1 MNISHLAGAV
11 VGWVGVL
18 TGITLTLSSSGVAIG
33 SSELEAPINRQDH
46 SIEIV
51 SDFAIESLG
60 AVSPAPGGM
69 NQACVPLIEF
79 TNVPPYGSF
88 INLQG
93 RVTCVDPTNYRV
105 AVYIFVS
112 GWWTKPTFANPL
124 TSIQPDGIW
133 TTDITTGGLD
143 QNATRIAAYL
153 VPNGYDPPLMG
164 GGQTLP
170 PELEEN
176 SVATVIVEREPIYR
190 TVEFSGYTWNVKATE
205 VPVGPGPNYFSNREE
220 DVWVDEGG
228 QLHLRI
234 VYRNGRWYSSEV
246 FTDEALGY
254 GTYSFT
260 LASRVDHLDP
270 NVVLGLFTWDDT
282 ASEYNYREI
291 DIEFS
296 RWGDLA
302 ADNAQF
308 VVQPWNVSGNRY
320 RFNMELEGDYSTHSF
335 DWHEDYIEFS
345 SFQGHEPSPTPDD
358 EIESWL
364 YEGIHI
370 PPAGPGNA
378 RINLWLLNGNPPSD
392 GQGVEVV
399 IAAFEFTP
407 LQNKFWVYLPL
418 IVRG

>member
-1 MNISHLAGAV
+1 MNVSQLVRAAV
-11 VGWVGVL
+11 WAILLVSATIALG
-18 TGITLTLSSSGVAIG
+18 SSGLVIDSPEFHT
-33 SSELEAPINRQDH
+33 SSNLYDNFVEITPD
-46 SIEIV
+46 SI
-51 SDFAIESLG
+51 IEPFPT
-60 AVSPAPGGM
+60 VSPAPGVM
-69 NQACVPLIEF
+69 NQKCNPFIEF

-88 INLQG
+88 MNLQG
-93 RVTCVDPTNYRV
+93 QVTCIDPTNYRV

-124 TSIQPDGIW
+124 TLIQSDGTW

-143 QNATRIAAYL
+143 QNATKIAAYL
-153 VPNGYDPPLMG
+153 VPDGYNPPLMG

-176 SVATVIVEREPIYR
+176 SATSVMVEREPIYR
-190 TVEFSGYTWNVKATE
+190 TLEFLGYTWNVKAAE
-205 VPVGPGPNYFSNREE
+205 VPVGPGPNYFSDREE
-220 DVWVDEGG
+220 EVWVDEDGR
-228 QLHLRI
+228 LHLRI

-246 FTDEALGY
+246 FTDAPLGY

-260 LASRVDHLDP
+260 PVSRVDHLDP

-282 ASEYNYREI
+282 APESNYREI

-296 RWGDLA
+296 RWGEPG

-308 VVQPWNVSGNRY
+308 VIQPWNVSGNRY

-335 DWHEDYIEFS
+335 AWYEDRIEFS
-345 SFQGHEPSPTPDD
+345 SFQGHEPSPPPAD

-364 YEGIHI
+364 YEGAHI
-370 PPAGPGNA
+370 PPAGPANA
-378 RINLWLLNGNPPSD
+378 RINLWLFNGSPPSD

-399 IAAFEFTP
+399 ITAFEFTP
-407 LQNKFWVYLPL
+407 IQNKLWVYLPL